1 MGKHWDDCDDETRAF
16 VMKAVDILRSRLGT
30 DLRSVLLHGSLA
42 HGCYFIPKSDVDIL
56 AVTAA
61 PLAESTA
68 KDLLQAINHL
78 NDQRPYTGSL
88 ELSLVLE
95 ESARTPDHPIPYEL
109 HFGEEYADRIRSGL
123 YDYTARRGR
132 DPDLA
137 AHFTVAR
144 KLGICLYGT
153 AAPQI
158 LGPAPWLH
166 FLDAI
171 DAGDLDWILTNENI
185 LTSPFYG
192 VLNACRVVM
201 TRTWGEGTVVSK
213 EDGALWALENFPA
226 EHRGIIQQAL
236 DVYRAPTPVTPENRR
251 TGGIEWDREK
261 LLAFRDFIAATG
273 DPDRCGFAFARRSL
287 TIGMPRCNR

>member
-16 VMKAVDILRSRLGT
+16 VKEAVAILRSHLGT

-42 HGCYFIPKSDVDIL
+42 HGCYFIPKSDIDIL
-56 AVTAA
+56 AVIAS
-61 PLAESTA
+61 PLSESTA
-68 KDLLQAINHL
+68 KDLLQAINLL
-78 NDQRPYTGSL
+78 NDRRPHTGSL

-95 ESARTPDHPIPYEL
+95 ESARTPAHLIPYEV
-109 HFGEEYADRIRSGL
+109 HFGEEYADAIRSGL

-137 AHFTVAR
+137 AHFSVAR
-144 KLGICLYGT
+144 KIGICLYGT
-153 AAPQI
+153 AALQI
-158 LGPAPWLH
+158 LGPVPWPH

-171 DAGDLDWILTNENI
+171 DAGDLDWILTKGNI

-201 TRTWGEGTVVSK
+201 TRTCGEGTVVSK

-226 EHRGIIQQAL
+226 EHREIIRQAL
-236 DVYRAPTPVTPENRR
+236 DVYRASTPVTPEKRR
-251 TGGIEWDREK
+251 TGGVEWDREK
-261 LLAFRDFIAATG
+261 LLAFRDFIAAKG
-273 DPDRCGFAFARRSL
+273 DAGCDVSPSPVARLQS
-287 TIGMPRCNR
+287 